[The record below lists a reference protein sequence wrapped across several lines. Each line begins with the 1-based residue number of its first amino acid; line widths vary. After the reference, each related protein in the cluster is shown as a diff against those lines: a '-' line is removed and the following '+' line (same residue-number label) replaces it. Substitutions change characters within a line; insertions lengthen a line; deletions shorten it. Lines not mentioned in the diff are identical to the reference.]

1 MRTEKQITREEQQKN
16 KLTSLGYNLER
27 LNNLNTFQILDE
39 FQMLVFFLVM
49 EEKDKKNIK
58 NYSESEQL
66 QKNVELINSVKLRL
80 IKSITNI

>member
-39 FQMLVFFLVM
+39 FQILVFFLVM
-49 EEKDKKNIK
+49 EEKDRKNIK